1 MWRRARE
8 IEDYEG
14 APRSASYRVCL
25 ECILQQPYRRSNQNY
40 SRIAMLSP
48 ILRRLC
54 VTSDSQSIAEDDIV
68 EEPKNLK
75 KENKGKDQVSS
86 NTGTDIGSTDSRAI
100 SSTART
106 ENVHQQQRRIEPR
119 LPMSRSKS
127 HQETM
132 TKDEARKRMMSW
144 RKTTRPRQ
152 KVQST

>member
-1 MWRRARE
+1 
-8 IEDYEG
+8 
-14 APRSASYRVCL
+14 
-25 ECILQQPYRRSNQNY
+25 
-40 SRIAMLSP
+40 MLSP

-54 VTSDSQSIAEDDIV
+54 VTSDSQSIDGEDAT
-68 EEPKNLK
+68 EEPRDILKTIDKEKNTSETATK
-75 KENKGKDQVSS
+75 
-86 NTGTDIGSTDSRAI
+86 TDIGSTDSRAI
-100 SSTART
+100 SSKTART
-106 ENVHQQQRRIEPR
+106 ENVHQQQRRIER